1 VQGWLERVFRKPLA
15 EVTLKEQTRQS
26 QAQTA
31 VSNAFTSLRQLA
43 MLDWRQVFEDLS
55 HVERILRR
63 DPAGV
68 YSYMDFDTRDL
79 YRRAVEGL
87 AHGARLSETQVA
99 EAAIDAAA
107 AALPDPD
114 APPFGFIG
122 THLIGEAR
130 PAFARSLGHREGL
143 RYRMVEAVRAHPAL
157 VYFIAFGEFLGG
169 IGLIVGA
176 LTRVAAG
183 GIAIIMAGAISTVH
197 FKNGFF
203 MDNHGFEYPLA
214 LLAMAISIVMGGPG
228 RCAIDNL
235 LCRKKDTE

>member
-1 VQGWLERVFRKPLA
+1 MDACCSKEKGYCRCALTVVRLILGFIFFMHGGQKVLGWFGGGGLAATVQGM
-15 EVTLKEQTRQS
+15 
-26 QAQTA
+26 AQ
-31 VSNAFTSLRQLA
+31 
-43 MLDWRQVFEDLS
+43 MG
-55 HVERILRR
+55 I
-63 DPAGV
+63 PA
-68 YSYMDFDTRDL
+68 
-79 YRRAVEGL
+79 
-87 AHGARLSETQVA
+87 
-99 EAAIDAAA
+99 
-107 AALPDPD
+107 
-114 APPFGFIG
+114 
-122 THLIGEAR
+122 
-130 PAFARSLGHREGL
+130 
-143 RYRMVEAVRAHPAL
+143 AL